1 MKRMKANYHTHTWR
15 CKHAVGEE
23 RQYVENAIKGGIQI
37 LGFSDHTPM
46 PYKGGYVSPSKMSLD
61 ELEGYVDT
69 VLSLK
74 QEYASDIEIHLG
86 LEVEYYPAY
95 FEDLLRFCE
104 DYPIEY
110 FLLAQHFLGNEIG
123 EVFSGNV
130 THEKQSLTRYVDQC
144 IEAMETGRFTYLAH
158 PDLLNY
164 QGDDAFYQAEMR
176 RLCQGAKR
184 LDVPLEINFLGIW
197 DHRHYPH
204 PLFWPLAAE
213 EGNTVIFGSDAH
225 RPDKVYNPEAEK
237 VALSMVEKYHL
248 PLLTEISFVSPFAER
263 TSK

>member
-1 MKRMKANYHTHTWR
+1 MKANYHTHTWR

-23 RQYVENAIKGGIQI
+23 RQYVENAIAGGIKI

-46 PYKGGYVSPSKMSLD
+46 PYAGGYVSPSKMSLEEMD
-61 ELEGYVDT
+61 GYVDT
-69 VLSLK
+69 VLSLQK
-74 QEYASDIEIHLG
+74 EYASDIEIHLG

-104 DYPIEY
+104 DYPVEY

-123 EVFSGNV
+123 EVYCGYAP
-130 THEKQSLTRYVDQC
+130 HDQRDLTRYVDQSL
-144 IEAMETGRFTYLAH
+144 EALETGVFTYFAH
-158 PDLLNY
+158 PDLLCY
-164 QGDDAFYQAEMR
+164 QGDKDFYQAEMR

-184 LDVPLEINFLGIW
+184 LQIPLEINFLGIW
-197 DHRHYPH
+197 DHRHYPN

-213 EGNTVIFGSDAH
+213 VGNTVIFGSDAH

-237 VALSMVEKYHL
+237 VALQMVEDYHL
-248 PLLTEISFVSPFAER
+248 PLLTEVPLLSPFKAR
-263 TSK
+263 G